1 MSLALFGCRP
11 PVAVSAVT
19 RESAPTLAVAPAPAS
34 VPGDLDA
41 DGVPD
46 ASDRCPDE
54 PEDRDE
60 FEDEDGC
67 VDRDNDGDGIL
78 DAFELKDGRW
88 TNCDRREENGVE
100 VDCRNRREDFDGDRD
115 EDGCPDTLCLSQC
128 SEPRLGEPV
137 GLKQTGQLDK
147 GAVKSLDDVAAAL
160 MAAPELLIRVEAHV
174 DARSD
179 AEAARRLTRGVA
191 ERVIE
196 ELVRRG
202 AAGAVSRTRAAEA
215 TRTRPP
221 SSAWTASWAKGGRNM
236 QRHTRPSC
244 FSGRPRWRRRPAGR
258 RRRRRDRRIGLRRVR
273 RRVRAPRRGPGSIR
287 SSRGSTASSRRRR

>member
-78 DAFELKDGRW
+78 DAFELQDGRW

-137 GLKQTGQLDK
+137 GLEQTGQLDK

-202 AAGAVSRTRAAEA
+202 VERARMMPIGWGGDHPLDPRTNAAARAANRRVEF
-215 TRTRPP
+215 RVRLDGCCHPL
-221 SSAWTASWAKGGRNM
+221 K
-236 QRHTRPSC
+236 
-244 FSGRPRWRRRPAGR
+244 RPRV
-258 RRRRRDRRIGLRRVR
+258 LL
-273 RRVRAPRRGPGSIR
+273 APSGSHCL
-287 SSRGSTASSRRRR
+287 